1 MARPKID
8 RVICTLPKHKTF
20 APADGGTHC
29 VITLSADEYE
39 MIRLHDLEHLHQTD
53 AAKQMRIS
61 RPTAANLLASAHE
74 KIADALVN
82 GKTIQIELG
91 NCRVCEV
98 GCLCPLEKGDSC
110 ENKHRCGAACKD
122 KFKNCQQKNL

>member
-1 MARPKID
+1 MSRPKIN
-8 RVICTLPKHKTF
+8 RVICSLPKHHTF
-20 APADGGTHC
+20 APTEVDSPL
-29 VITLSADEYE
+29 VILLSADEYE
-39 MIRLHDLEHLHQTD
+39 MLRLHDLEHLHQAN

-61 RPTAANLLASAHE
+61 RATAANLLASAHE

-91 NCRVCEV
+91 NCCVCEV

>member
-1 MARPKID
+1 MSRPKIN
-8 RVICTLPKHKTF
+8 RVICSLPKHHTF
-20 APADGGTHC
+20 APTEVDSPL
-29 VITLSADEYE
+29 VILLSADEYE
-39 MIRLHDLEHLHQTD
+39 MLRLHDLEHLHQAN

-61 RPTAANLLASAHE
+61 RATAANLLASAHE

>member
-1 MARPKID
+1 MSRPKIN
-8 RVICTLPKHKTF
+8 RVICSLPKHHTF
-20 APADGGTHC
+20 APTEVDSPL
-29 VITLSADEYE
+29 VIPLSADEYE
-39 MIRLHDLEHLHQTD
+39 MLRLHDLEHLHQAN

-61 RPTAANLLASAHE
+61 RATAANLLASAHE